1 MKSVKRVP
9 GLTNIAGLQVIER
22 GYLRSPQG
30 SRHPHN
36 ARMLL

>member
-30 SRHPHN
+30 SHRQHN